1 MGRRSKTWLRTDEYE
16 EAVSAVEA
24 TADFAGTVVEDQY
37 RWKWV
42 LIAVHNA
49 VQGFMVLALRRGSGL
64 LVLHD
69 DVAAQWLKAY
79 RESKPIPKEKLDS
92 FLNLYSKV
100 KTTAAA
106 GYVHSRPFVAGPSH
120 NRSMEKLNEFRND
133 FIHFVPKGWSLE
145 LAGLPAICMDCLS
158 VARFLHSDGGNII
171 WTTVALQ
178 RRADLAFRRAIKAL
192 SRADRAYK
200 RRLTSRSTRT
210 RARAARA
217 G

>member
-16 EAVSAVEA
+16 EAVSALEA
-24 TADFAGTVVEDQY
+24 AADFARPVVEDQH

-64 LVLHD
+64 LALRNE
-69 DVAAQWLKAY
+69 VAAQWLKAD
-79 RESKPIPKEKLDS
+79 RENKPLPEEKLDS

-106 GYVHSRPFVAGPSH
+106 GYVHSGH
-120 NRSMEKLNEFRND
+120 NRSMKKLNKLRND

-178 RRADLAFRRAIKAL
+178 RRADRAFRRAIKAL

-200 RRLTSRSTRT
+200 
-210 RARAARA
+210 